1 MFLLIGTAFDD
12 MDTYHDSV
20 EEKQNKTL
28 RNLEEIQ
35 EAIAFMSDVCQKLF
49 NISIDIEDDLISKF
63 NQVNH
68 WIYLHLCFECNLIL
82 FTAHR
87 EDDVYL

>member
-1 MFLLIGTAFDD
+1 

-68 WIYLHLCFECNLIL
+68 LHIFAPML
-82 FTAHR
+82 
-87 EDDVYL
+87 